1 MLLQKD
7 SYEFRI
13 PIVLAYFC
21 KSHLIEAYDA
31 RKWYGVLMRYFEDV
45 FIRCFENMAKDALK
59 KMYLQVA
66 SMLAQD

>member
-45 FIRCFENMAKDALK
+45 FISMFWKDG
-59 KMYLQVA
+59 
-66 SMLAQD
+66 